1 MDSHS
6 PRSRLFVTF
15 GRVRWQVSERVHDCR
30 CVSPWDASGAPS
42 RRPSVV
48 VYPQQLSTNT
58 AQHCT
63 IHSAALYTGRPL
75 ALALRATLHSLT
87 HPGRRIPTR
96 RHIGMRPWQ
105 PLAARPPS
113 RQESNP
119 SRKHYL
125 ILIPQARK

>member
-42 RRPSVV
+42 RRPSVD

-63 IHSAALYTGRPL
+63 QLHYTLGGTYTGRPL
-75 ALALRATLHSLT
+75 TSALRATLHSLT
-87 HPGRRIPTR
+87 PAAAFLRAAILECGRGSRSLLDP
-96 RHIGMRPWQ
+96 
-105 PLAARPPS
+105 PLARNLTP
-113 RQESNP
+113 RGN
-119 SRKHYL
+119 
-125 ILIPQARK
+125 IT